1 MFVLTPVLQAAC
13 YWQDRRIRSKFPG
26 RESCCHM
33 VGDAVMLENKEITAS
48 IELGGLPE
56 EVGKVIQWYL
66 LASSLGCY

>member
-1 MFVLTPVLQAAC
+1 
-13 YWQDRRIRSKFPG
+13 
-26 RESCCHM
+26 M